1 MARTRPCGV
10 SRLAGVRSD
19 VYVSN
24 MTTANVDTALGLRV
38 REAILAAPTDVDTV
52 AQATRLTT
60 DELNARL
67 SGDESFTLAE
77 LVMAGGLLDVRG
89 DDLLEGIA

>member
-1 MARTRPCGV
+1 
-10 SRLAGVRSD
+10 
-19 VYVSN
+19 
-24 MTTANVDTALGLRV
+24 MTSTNVDTALGLRV

-52 AQATRLTT
+52 AKATRLTI

-67 SGDESFTLAE
+67 SGDASFSLAE
-77 LVMAGGLLDVRG
+77 LVMAGGLLGVRG